1 MTNMNKI
8 IKPTFKPIKLSALLL
23 TTLLL
28 SANLTYAANKAPAG
42 NRQADLNVSLGNLCE
57 YIGTYQ
63 TDSDGSKNTCSFLP
77 SLALSYEY
85 YFTPKFALAPQFGA
99 TLPKKGADDT
109 INRMT
114 LFALANMKYRTNYV
128 NLIGGLGFYFTRI
141 SGPGGEQEL
150 NNGSGTDSFPLPK
163 EAVYSRNVIV
173 NLGLG
178 LDFTD
183 TFSGE
188 LYTYI
193 FNATES
199 EDRAFSIGAALTY
212 HFGDVL

>member
-1 MTNMNKI
+1 MNKI
-8 IKPTFKPIKLSALLL
+8 IKPLFKLSVLI
-23 TTLLL
+23 L
-28 SANLTYAANKAPAG
+28 SLILMYAHPTSAATKSPG
-42 NRQADLNVSLGNLCE
+42 GGRKSDLNISLGNLCE
-57 YIGTYQ
+57 YVGTYQ
-63 TDSDGSKNTCSFLP
+63 TDSDGSKNACSFLP

-114 LFALANMKYRTNYV
+114 LFVLGNMKYRTNYV
-128 NLIGGLGFYFTRI
+128 NLLAGLGFYFTRI
-141 SGPGGEQEL
+141 SGPGGDQEL
-150 NNGSGTDSFPLPK
+150 NNGSGTDSFPLP
-163 EAVYSRNVIV
+163 EDAVYGRNVIV

-183 TFSGE
+183 EFSGE

-199 EDRAFSIGAALTY
+199 VDRAFSVGAAVTY
-212 HFGDVL
+212 HFGDIL

>member
-1 MTNMNKI
+1 MKNMNKI
-8 IKPTFKPIKLSALLL
+8 IKHPFKLTALLFSL
-23 TTLLL
+23 FFATGLF
-28 SANLTYAANKAPAG
+28 AAAKSPG
-42 NRQADLNVSLGNLCE
+42 GGKQADLNISLGNLCE
-57 YIGTYQ
+57 YVGTYQ
-63 TDSDGSKNTCSFLP
+63 TGTDGSKNTCSFLP

-85 YFTPKFALAPQFGA
+85 YFTPKFALAPQIGA

-109 INRMT
+109 IDRMT
-114 LFALANMKYRTNYV
+114 LFALANMKYRTSYV

-150 NNGSGTDSFPLPK
+150 NNGNSTDSFPLPK

-183 TFSGE
+183 DFSGE

-199 EDRAFSIGAALTY
+199 EDRAFSIGAAVTY

>member
-1 MTNMNKI
+1 MKNMKKNI
-8 IKPTFKPIKLSALLL
+8 NLTFKLCVLLFIALMVAPRASKAAAPI
-23 TTLLL
+23 TTRT
-28 SANLTYAANKAPAG
+28 S
-42 NRQADLNVSLGNLCE
+42 DLNVSLGNLCE
-57 YIGTYQ
+57 YVGTYQ

-77 SLALSYEY
+77 ALSLSYEH
-85 YFTPKFALAPQFGA
+85 YFTTKFAFAPQIGA

-114 LFALANMKYRTNYV
+114 LYVLANTKYKTNYV
-128 NLIGGLGFYFTRI
+128 NLIGGMGFYFTRL

-150 NNGSGTDSFPLPK
+150 NNGNGSDSFPLPK
-163 EAVYSRNVIV
+163 DAVYSRNVIV

-183 TFSGE
+183 TISAE

-193 FNATES
+193 FNATSS
-199 EDRAFSIGAALTY
+199 EDRAFSIGLGATY
-212 HFGDVL
+212 HFGEVL

>member
-1 MTNMNKI
+1 MAI
-8 IKPTFKPIKLSALLL
+8 ILVINTQKVMAAAPTITRTK
-23 TTLLL
+23 
-28 SANLTYAANKAPAG
+28 
-42 NRQADLNVSLGNLCE
+42 DLNVSLGNLCE

-63 TDSDGSKNTCSFLP
+63 TDSEGSKNTCSFLP
-77 SLALSYEY
+77 ALSLSYEH
-85 YFTPKFALAPQFGA
+85 YFTTKFAFAPQFGA

-114 LFALANMKYRTNYV
+114 LYALANAKYRTNYV

-163 EAVYSRNVIV
+163 EAVYSRNVII

-178 LDFTD
+178 LDFTE
-183 TFSGE
+183 TISGE

-193 FNATES
+193 FNAASS
-199 EDRAFSIGAALTY
+199 EDRAFSIGLAATY
-212 HFGDVL
+212 HFGEVL

>member
-1 MTNMNKI
+1 MKNMNKI
-8 IKPTFKPIKLSALLL
+8 IKPTFKLCVLILSLILV
-23 TTLLL
+23 TPVW
-28 SANLTYAANKAPAG
+28 AAPKAVG
-42 NRQADLNVSLGNLCE
+42 GGKKSDLNISLGNLCE
-57 YIGTYQ
+57 YVGTYQ

-85 YFTPKFALAPQFGA
+85 YFTPKLAFAPQIGA

-114 LFALANMKYRTNYV
+114 LFALGNMKYRTSYV

-141 SGPGGEQEL
+141 AGPGGDQEL

-183 TFSGE
+183 DFSGE